1 MHRGVSPWLNSGG
14 GRGREVRPD
23 TFEIK
28 VAALRVGSQSR
39 DHTEKWG
46 DCEKSKV
53 ISGLRIVVNLKSGNP
68 SIS

>member
-1 MHRGVSPWLNSGG
+1 MSHGLNSGG
-14 GRGREVRPD
+14 GPWRELRPVLLK
-23 TFEIK
+23 TRWPP
-28 VAALRVGSQSR
+28 LTVGSQSR